1 MWDYSDKTWTNT
13 TARWNGG
20 KEICEV
26 DMTEGFPWNVRSHFE
41 QELLAKSCHARHHL
55 CLGFDPADSD
65 FETSPTWPM
74 RPKHLRS
81 ELGKKCILAAR
92 AVETFMRLQTDRMM
106 IHKLHN
112 CTKIRSRSQDVKRG
126 EGIECESLSIQLPME
141 VPLGHHLDITWT
153 SLGYHMLKR
162 CHVLPRVTTEKL
174 VPVFWLGLPERA
186 SGPSEQNQRELNS
199 EHLRTVIRWFLIY
212 MIYMMCIYI

>member
-1 MWDYSDKTWTNT
+1 M
-13 TARWNGG
+13 
-20 KEICEV
+20 
-26 DMTEGFPWNVRSHFE
+26 
-41 QELLAKSCHARHHL
+41 

-112 CTKIRSRSQDVKRG
+112 CTKICSRSQDVKGG
-126 EGIECESLSIQLPME
+126 ERIECESLSIQLPME
-141 VPLGHHLDITWT
+141 VPLGHHLDITWTSLGHHLDITWTSHGHHLDITWTSLGHHLDITWTSLGHHLDITWT

-199 EHLRTVIRWFLIY
+199 EHLRPVIR
-212 MIYMMCIYI
+212 